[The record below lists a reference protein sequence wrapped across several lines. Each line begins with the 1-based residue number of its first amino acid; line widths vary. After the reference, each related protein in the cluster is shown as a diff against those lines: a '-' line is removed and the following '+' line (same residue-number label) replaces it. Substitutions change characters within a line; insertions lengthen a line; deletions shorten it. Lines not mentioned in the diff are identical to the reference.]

1 MNLPVLQTRNYRGPS
16 FERLLES
23 RPQTLNVEE
32 RTVTAVIA
40 TETPVS
46 RFYGTEVL
54 RCGPD
59 NVDLSRMIGGPV
71 LDSHNRQGVA
81 SIVGRIDDVR
91 FEGRSLV
98 ATLTFSESAEGRA
111 AMSKVQEGM
120 IRNVSIGYAIV
131 DYDEKRSSDG
141 AIEVVAKKWM
151 PHEVSIVSVPADPNT
166 RIRAG
171 GRSPQDSPPPSRI
184 ASREFADLRRS
195 AVGQGLSEREIED
208 AFDGV
213 STIDEARS
221 RVFDAMAA
229 RAASVRTS
237 PRRGNDRSTGEDEAT
252 RNHFVSA
259 IAMRL
264 GGSGEAADNPFAGQS
279 MPSMMRSFLEHN
291 GASTRSMSDREVV
304 DRALFGE
311 TSIWGGESRSMH
323 TVSDFPV
330 LFEEGANRVLL
341 ERFGAE
347 RSPLKLF
354 SRQRNVSDFRRNKLV
369 RPGEAP
375 RLERLTEDGE
385 IRHGTMQID
394 DKGAFQIEEY
404 ARIFALSRKAM
415 MNDDL
420 DVFTEVLL
428 GFAEASATTEGD
440 EFWNILSAN
449 AMGGQTLG
457 DGKALFHADHGNLAG
472 TGAAPSVDTLSDA
485 RKAMRLQTNV
495 NGTGRA
501 GVAPAVILVGPAL
514 ETTAEQLVANLTPAQ
529 VAEVNPFGG
538 KLRVEVESRYEG
550 VGWWVL
556 ADPKSRP
563 AFIHGYLNGA
573 EGPQI
578 ATRDGWNRRGLEVR
592 ATLDFGCGAYD
603 HRAIYFNP
611 GE

>member
-1 MNLPVLQTRNYRGPS
+1 MNLPPFLTRNLSGQT
-16 FERLLES
+16 FERLLEA
-23 RPQTLNVEE
+23 RPKTLNAEA

-40 TETPVS
+40 TETPVN
-46 RFYGTEVL
+46 RWYGTEKL
-54 RCGPD
+54 LCSSE

-71 LDSHNRQGVA
+71 LDSHKRQDVA
-81 SIVGRIDDVR
+81 SIVGRVDDVR

-98 ATLTFSESAEGRA
+98 ATLTFSDSAEGRA
-111 AMSKVQEGM
+111 AMNKVQEGM
-120 IRNVSIGYAIV
+120 IRNVSIGYAI
-131 DYDEKRSSDG
+131 DEHEKTRGADG
-141 AIEVVAKKWM
+141 EIEIVAKRWT

-166 RIRAG
+166 RIRSEG
-171 GRSPQDSPPPSRI
+171 HVPQETPPPSMI
-184 ASREFADLRRS
+184 ASREFADLRRN
-195 AVGQGLSEREIED
+195 AAGQGLSEREIED
-208 AFDGV
+208 AFEGV
-213 STIDEARS
+213 SSIDEARARVLGTLAERS
-221 RVFDAMAA
+221 RANP
-229 RAASVRTS
+229 TS
-237 PRRGNDRSTGEDEAT
+237 PRRGDDRLTGEDDAA

-279 MPSMMRSFLEHN
+279 MPSMMRSFLELN
-291 GASTRSMSDREVV
+291 GASTRGMSDREVV
-304 DRALFGE
+304 DRAMFGE
-311 TSIWGGESRSMH
+311 TSIWGGDSRSMH

-330 LFEEGANRVLL
+330 LFEQGANRVLL
-341 ERFGAE
+341 ERYGAE
-347 RSPLKLF
+347 RSPLKLY
-354 SRQRNVSDFRRNKLV
+354 SRQRNASDFRRNKLV

-385 IRHGTMQID
+385 IRHGTMQVD
-394 DKGAFQIEEY
+394 DKGAFQLEEY

-440 EFWNILSAN
+440 EFCKILSAN
-449 AMGGQTLG
+449 SMSGQTLG

-495 NGTGRA
+495 NGVGRA

-578 ATRDGWNRRGLEVR
+578 ETRDGWNRRGLEVR